1 MLHRAITARGAPVR
15 ANRVLAVVSKM
26 FALALVTREGE
37 AEPWRLPTL
46 GNPCAGV
53 DRNPEQGRER
63 FFSEAEIES
72 IADGL
77 AAYNGIHTA
86 NQIRFAML
94 PGCRPG
100 EAITARWVDV
110 ELDTAPWTK
119 QTSPPKQPPS
129 PILPRAPPATA
140 FLH

>member
-1 MLHRAITARGAPVR
+1 MTTAEILPRLGKRRVVDVHQGDVQALHRAITARGAPVR

-63 FFSEAEIES
+63 IFSEAENES
-72 IADGL
+72 IADRSEE
-77 AAYNGIHTA
+77 HTS
-86 NQIRFAML
+86 
-94 PGCRPG
+94 
-100 EAITARWVDV
+100 DV
-110 ELDTAPWTK
+110 
-119 QTSPPKQPPS
+119 PS
-129 PILPRAPPATA
+129 QMRIQYAVLCLKKKKT
-140 FLH
+140 